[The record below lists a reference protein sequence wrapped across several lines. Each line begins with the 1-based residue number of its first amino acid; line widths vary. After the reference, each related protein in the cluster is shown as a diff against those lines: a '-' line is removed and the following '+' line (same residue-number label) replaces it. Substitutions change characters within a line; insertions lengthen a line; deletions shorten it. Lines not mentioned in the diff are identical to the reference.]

1 MEKQKE
7 NEKEKEQIQRLKEG
21 KSAMP
26 QHHHNEEEG
35 GLPGG
40 NDEGAPHGSR
50 GDNKKHPHNTQDY
63 GSRTNKK

>member
-1 MEKQKE
+1 MENQKQKQQ
-7 NEKEKEQIQRLKEG
+7 EKSEINTAHHKEHALKPED
-21 KSAMP
+21 
-26 QHHHNEEEG
+26 EEMG

-40 NDEGAPHGSR
+40 NDEGAPLGSR